1 MNRIDF
7 FAFRASP
14 AAALCRQ
21 LGIDIGPCETWND
34 FTATLV
40 SRNSTTDGG
49 VVAASMGSPPPAS
62 VPCCMP
68 SCMPAISTGWPT
80 NSLQA
85 RPGTDCRVSPV
96 PTHWPRPPASP
107 GSADSPSRKPEQA
120 LLVSEP
126 AHAMSQT
133 AADRVPTP
141 PPFPH
146 LPPNTAA
153 VPDSLSVPG
162 RLICRHAPHRH
173 PPKTPPDRSAMACSG
188 GHLPALSRNETGL
201 SPRHAAARGSHWRQA
216 HPLPDLRRKRQ
227 GTRATDRIGCRP
239 ATHWHLTLRIAYA
252 RKVPRSATSLTGA
265 SASA

>member
-80 NSLQA
+80 NSPQA

-96 PTHWPRPPASP
+96 PTHWPQPPASP

-133 AADRVPTP
+133 AADRVLTPLPSPPLATKHGSRSQFTFCSRSANMPPCAAP
-141 PPFPH
+141 PPAENP
-146 LPPNTAA
+146 TR
-153 VPDSLSVPG
+153 S
-162 RLICRHAPHRH
+162 ICH
-173 PPKTPPDRSAMACSG
+173 
-188 GHLPALSRNETGL
+188 GL
-201 SPRHAAARGSHWRQA
+201 
-216 HPLPDLRRKRQ
+216 
-227 GTRATDRIGCRP
+227 
-239 ATHWHLTLRIAYA
+239 
-252 RKVPRSATSLTGA
+252 
-265 SASA
+265 